1 MKTIMKTI
9 TIYKYSEL
17 SEQAQSRVLESSEHT
32 QIKDNLWNTAETDL
46 IEEVLRPKLIS
57 QGLMNVDIR
66 YTGFWN
72 QGDGLSFTAEVSDPE
87 TFCQAI
93 GMDYKPQLWSGIG
106 LEIVRGQS
114 RYLHERTCSIR
125 LEDSEVESF
134 ELDRY
139 LFTLETRAEAWRL
152 EQCQDMY
159 RTLERAYY
167 AATGYESVHGV
178 LLEDE
183 EELYLED
190 GHRA

>member
-1 MKTIMKTI
+1 MKSIMKTI
-9 TIYKYSEL
+9 TIYRYSEL

-32 QIKDNLWNTAETDL
+32 QIKDDLWNTTETDL
-46 IEEVLRPKLIS
+46 IEEVLMPKLTA
-57 QGLMNVDIR
+57 QGLMDVDIR
-66 YTGFWN
+66 YTGFWS
-72 QGDGLSFTAEVSDPE
+72 QGDPE

-93 GMDYKPQLWSGIG
+93 GMDYREHLWSGIG

-125 LEDSEVESF
+125 IESSESESH
-134 ELDRY
+134 ELSRY

-167 AATGYESVHGV
+167 AATSYESVHGV
-178 LLEDE
+178 LLEEE

>member
-1 MKTIMKTI
+1 MKSIMKTI
-9 TIYKYSEL
+9 TIYRYSEL
-17 SEQAQSRVLESSEHT
+17 SEQAQNHVLESSEHD
-32 QIKDNLWNTAETDL
+32 QIKEQLWNTAETEL
-46 IEEVLRPKLIS
+46 IEEVLRPKLTA
-57 QGLMNVDIR
+57 QGLMDVDIR
-66 YTGFWN
+66 YTGFWS

-125 LEDSEVESF
+125 IESSESESH
-134 ELDRY
+134 ELSRY
-139 LFTLETRAEAWRL
+139 LFTLENRAEAWRL

-190 GHRA
+190 GNRV